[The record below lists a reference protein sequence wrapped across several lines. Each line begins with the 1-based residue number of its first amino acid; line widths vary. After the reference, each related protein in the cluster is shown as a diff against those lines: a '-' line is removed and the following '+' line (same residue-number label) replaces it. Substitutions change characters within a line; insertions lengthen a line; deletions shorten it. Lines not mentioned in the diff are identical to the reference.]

1 MKHKIKE
8 YRLTS
13 LEPPVDLE
21 FENSIPNFFPNYM
34 MAFFKGHV
42 LGSTKTSA
50 SASVKKAPLGFPRP
64 RS

>member
-50 SASVKKAPLGFPRP
+50 SVKKAPLGFPWP